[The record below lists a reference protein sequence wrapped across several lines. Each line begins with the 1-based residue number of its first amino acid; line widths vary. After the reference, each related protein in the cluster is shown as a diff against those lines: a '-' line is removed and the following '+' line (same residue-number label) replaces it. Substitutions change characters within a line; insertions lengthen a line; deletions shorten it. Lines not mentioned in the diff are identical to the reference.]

1 MGHNLCLDVFGGQT
15 DAEVSAPIP
24 GSAGPPVI
32 SGLHGEAGACSWD
45 VVHKHQDADGASVT
59 LAAHL
64 RRTCLEVQRTF
75 SVTAGGDA
83 VRVDETIV
91 NLVGFQR
98 ALGCANHIT
107 LGEGFLKSGST
118 RFACNAD
125 KGQVILPAAPGVS
138 NEGRSSPLLVPLP
151 PFFGPGFRL
160 GACWNR
166 LVEAVKTRKKRD
178 KTGEKWARYGLKGVK
193 EGS

>member
-1 MGHNLCLDVFGGQT
+1 MQLGFVTLSARGSGEDLEGHYLLPHIMGHNLCLDVFGGQT

-32 SGLHGEAGACSWD
+32 SGLHGEAGACTWD

-75 SVTAGGDA
+75 SVTAAGDA

-125 KGQVILPAAPGVS
+125 KGQTWMEPGQTTTFADNTSQLPA
-138 NEGRSSPLLVPLP
+138 LP
-151 PFFGPGFRL
+151 RVRNTAL
-160 GACWNR
+160 
-166 LVEAVKTRKKRD
+166 T
-178 KTGEKWARYGLKGVK
+178 
-193 EGS
+193 